1 MSKMFRLMLVCL
13 ISLFVTYGSAMAFSE
28 NGYVYDKA
36 VANGTYD
43 AEAVNKDMS
52 YDHEYD
58 WFGGG
63 SAFSFG
69 EVMVG
74 GEMTTHAGS
83 VDTGFYCWKIPAFAY
98 QTGTIFAMSDGKT
111 WAWVDNDP
119 FKVKAVA
126 GAKFVDGGVLM
137 YGLALGNG
145 GSREEIESRVKYGAK
160 LIQFH
165 NVEKGVWGAGYVFA
179 GNMSGLNFK
188 AYMPSEYDSGKGFVT
203 QVNGTSYTPDVVTV
217 GKSEVRIDPFGSV
230 RSISAHTQNMSQV
243 VFSPC
248 HRPETLTSNVYGAG
262 IVGGQIG
269 IGNNYA
275 GGASSFMYNG
285 YTTGRGEANLNAVV
299 GNVGT
304 SSFATVTGSSWATTN
319 GVPTNNC
326 CDNGNTPR

>member
-13 ISLFVTYGSAMAFSE
+13 ISLFVTYGSAMATMQQ
-28 NGYVYDKA
+28 DKA

-98 QTGTIFAMSDGKT
+98 QTGTIFAMSDGKA
-111 WAWVDNDP
+111 WSWVDNDP
-119 FKVKAVA
+119 FKVKAGA

-179 GNMSGLNFK
+179 GNISGLKFD
-188 AYMPSEYDSGKGFVT
+188 AYMPSEYDSGKGFVA

>member
-1 MSKMFRLMLVCL
+1 
-13 ISLFVTYGSAMAFSE
+13 
-28 NGYVYDKA
+28 
-36 VANGTYD
+36 
-43 AEAVNKDMS
+43 
-52 YDHEYD
+52 
-58 WFGGG
+58 
-63 SAFSFG
+63 
-69 EVMVG
+69 
-74 GEMTTHAGS
+74 
-83 VDTGFYCWKIPAFAY
+83 
-98 QTGTIFAMSDGKT
+98 MSDGKA
-111 WAWVDNDP
+111 WSWVDNDP
-119 FKVKAVA
+119 FKVKAGA

-137 YGLALGNG
+137 YGLAKGLG
-145 GSREEIESRVKYGAK
+145 GSYETIESRVKYGAK

-179 GNMSGLNFK
+179 GNMSGLKFD
-188 AYMPSEYDSGKGFVT
+188 AYMPTKVNVGDGFVA

-217 GKSEVRIDPFGSV
+217 GKSEVKIDPFGSV

-275 GGASSFMYNG
+275 GGTSGFMYNG

-326 CDNGNTPR
+326 CDNNGPK